1 MAQAPSTA
9 NIADACLRLGITYS
23 AVSLLRPATANCV
36 FSGRARP
43 VRHFG
48 SVDLFLEAIAM
59 SDPGDVLVV
68 DNDGREDE
76 GCVGD
81 LVTLEAAMAG
91 LAAIAIWGRHRDTP
105 DLASIPIALFSLG
118 PCPSGPRRLDPVSED
133 RFDVARIGPL
143 AVTRGDMVVG
153 DSDGL
158 VILPF
163 ERFEEAHREALAIR
177 DVEGA
182 QAERMRA
189 GQSLREQL
197 DWDSYLER
205 RSADPSLTLRQYLVE
220 RRAAIET

>member
-9 NIADACLRLGITYS
+9 NISDACLRLGISYS
-23 AVSLLRPATANCV
+23 TVWQLRPATANCA

-48 SVDLFLEAIAM
+48 SVDVFLEAIAS

-68 DNDGREDE
+68 DNDGRDDE
-76 GCVGD
+76 GCIGD

-91 LAAIAIWGRHRDTP
+91 LAAIVIWGRHRDTP

-118 PCPSGPRRLDPVSED
+118 ACPSGPRRLDPASRD
-133 RFDVARIGPL
+133 RFDSARIGPL
-143 AVTRGDMVVG
+143 TVTRGDMVVG

-158 VILPF
+158 VIVPV
-163 ERFEEAHREALAIR
+163 ERFEEARNEALAIR
-177 DVEGA
+177 SVEGA
-182 QAERMRA
+182 QAERMRG

-205 RSADPSLTLRQYLVE
+205 RSADRSLTFRQYLVE

>member
-1 MAQAPSTA
+1 MTQAPSCA
-9 NIADACLRLGITYS
+9 NIADACLRLGIPYS
-23 AVSLLRPATANCV
+23 SVSTLRPATANCA

-48 SVDLFLEAIAM
+48 SVDLFLEAIAA
-59 SDPGDVLVV
+59 SQPGDILVV
-68 DNDGREDE
+68 DNDGRHDE

-81 LVTLEAAMAG
+81 LVALEAATAG
-91 LAAIAIWGRHRDTP
+91 IAAIVIWGRHRDTP
-105 DLASIPIALFSLG
+105 DLASIPIAVFSLG
-118 PCPSGPRRLDPVSED
+118 PCPSGPRRLDPASED
-133 RFDVARIGPL
+133 RFGVALIGAL

-163 ERFEEAHREALAIR
+163 DRFEEARSEALAIR
-177 DVEGA
+177 EVEGA
-182 QAERMRA
+182 QAERMRG

-197 DWDSYLER
+197 DWNMYLER